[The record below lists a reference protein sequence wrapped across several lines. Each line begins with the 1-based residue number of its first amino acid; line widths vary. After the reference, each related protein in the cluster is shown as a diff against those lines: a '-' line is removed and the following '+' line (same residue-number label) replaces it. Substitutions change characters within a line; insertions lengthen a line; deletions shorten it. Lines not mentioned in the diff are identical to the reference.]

1 MILWL
6 DVVPMLRY
14 HCCKGILLLP
24 PCPRTRESPNFL
36 SHSDCDYYPDYS
48 ATQATS
54 SWKVVF
60 VFSFL
65 SFYHS
70 SLMNYMDLE
79 RENLSWEMWNAML
92 KRAFLTFLFSCSSE
106 RDNSKCLRA
115 SQMEIT
121 SSTISSVMELR
132 YF

>member
-1 MILWL
+1 
-6 DVVPMLRY
+6 
-14 HCCKGILLLP
+14 
-24 PCPRTRESPNFL
+24 
-36 SHSDCDYYPDYS
+36 
-48 ATQATS
+48 
-54 SWKVVF
+54 
-60 VFSFL
+60 
-65 SFYHS
+65 
-70 SLMNYMDLE
+70 MNYMDLE

-106 RDNSKCLRA
+106 RDDSKRLRA